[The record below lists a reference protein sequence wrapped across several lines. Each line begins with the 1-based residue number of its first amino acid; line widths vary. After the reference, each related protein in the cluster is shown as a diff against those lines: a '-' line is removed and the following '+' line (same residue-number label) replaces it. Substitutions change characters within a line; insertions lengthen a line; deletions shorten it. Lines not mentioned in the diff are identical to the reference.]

1 MTESSR
7 GHFVALLVLCIAMML
22 WASSFI
28 ALKFAFASYS
38 PMLVIWA
45 RMVVAC
51 LCFVFFIRQFMR
63 FEYKKGDWKLLL
75 VMSLLEPCLYFI
87 LEAEALLNTSAS
99 QAGTVTALLPLLIA
113 AAAYFIVD
121 ERITPRQLAG
131 FVLALGGVLWLSMES
146 EVNES
151 APNPVWGNFLEFL
164 AMCCAALYSVLLKR
178 FSSRYSAVFL
188 TAFPAMVGAVFF
200 LPFQF
205 FLPLPE
211 IVDWRGIGAIIYL
224 GTCVTLGAYLC
235 YNYAISRIP
244 VTIAGAF
251 GNFIPVFTVA
261 LAWLILDEE
270 LTMTQLMACGVVGLG
285 VIVSQWRSRKGIES
299 SPIKPAA

>member
-1 MTESSR
+1 MVGVSR
-7 GHFVALLVLCIAMML
+7 GNMVALSVLGVAMLL

-38 PMLVIWA
+38 PMLVIWG
-45 RMVVAC
+45 RMMIAC
-51 LCFVFFIRQFMR
+51 VCFIFLSRQFMR

-75 VMSLLEPCLYFI
+75 VMSFLEPCLYFI

-99 QAGTVTALLPLLIA
+99 QAGTITALLPLLIA
-113 AAAYFIVD
+113 GAAYFIVD
-121 ERITPRQLAG
+121 ERVTSRQLLG
-131 FVLALGGVLWLSMES
+131 FMVAFAGVLGLTFGS

-151 APNPVWGNFLEFL
+151 APNPLWGNFLEFG

-178 FSSRYSAVFL
+178 FSVRYSAVFL

-205 FLPLPE
+205 FIEPPQTIE
-211 IVDWRGIGAIIYL
+211 WRGLGAIIYL

-235 YNYAISRIP
+235 YNYAISRLP
-244 VTIAGAF
+244 VTVAGSF
-251 GNFIPVFTVA
+251 GNLIPVFTVM
-261 LAWLILDEE
+261 LAWLILDEK
-270 LTMTQLMACGVVGLG
+270 LTGWQFAACAIVGLG
-285 VIVSQWRSRKGIES
+285 VLISQSGPRKLG
-299 SPIKPAA
+299 

>member
-1 MTESSR
+1 MTDQSR
-7 GHFVALLVLCIAMML
+7 GHFLALAVLAVAMLL

-38 PMLVIWA
+38 PMLVIWL
-45 RMVVAC
+45 RMVIAC
-51 LCFVFFIRQFMR
+51 LCFVFFIRPFMR
-63 FEYKKGDWKLLL
+63 FEYHKGDWKLLM

-99 QAGTVTALLPLLIA
+99 QAGTITALLPLLIA
-113 AAAYFIVD
+113 GAAYFIVD
-121 ERITPRQLAG
+121 ERVTSRQLCG
-131 FVLALGGVLWLSMES
+131 FFVAFAGVLWLSFGS
-146 EVNES
+146 EINES
-151 APNPVWGNFLEFL
+151 APDPLWGNFLEFL

-205 FLPLPE
+205 FLPLPDTLE
-211 IVDWRGIGAIIYL
+211 WRGASAIVYL

-235 YNYAISRIP
+235 YNYSISRIP
-244 VTIAGAF
+244 VTIAGSF
-251 GNFIPVFTVA
+251 GNLIPVFTVI
-261 LAWLILDEE
+261 LAWLILDE
-270 LTMTQLMACGVVGLG
+270 QLAAIQLVACGVVGVG
-285 VIVSQWRSRKGIES
+285 VIISQTGRKPS
-299 SPIKPAA
+299 QCLD